1 MIILILITYI
11 MRGKKGGGD
20 KPITKEQ
27 AEKMLMEINS
37 LMTNTKQSKE

>member
-20 KPITKEQ
+20 KPPTFITYALEGKHFFFQ
-27 AEKMLMEINS
+27 IP
-37 LMTNTKQSKE
+37 